1 MLFTVWF
8 FCCYCK
14 IPSRSRQKC
23 VNLFIKVC
31 FKMSKRAGHF
41 QLKLPTNAKKA
52 KLDIEITPS
61 QQSKPSTSKTSAN
74 SRSTKPSVE
83 NASKIDALWGD
94 EDDEFI
100 VLASQAVEELEMFQ
114 QSQVISATQTAD
126 LTFGKFSRQVKSS
139 TQTVEVSQHAAGV
152 SKPPPLATDK
162 LTAEL
167 FADGDD
173 DIFTEKFDENYQN
186 IGNQIDNYFNNEF
199 DEEFNLDEFRQ
210 EGQKPAVNGR
220 IEPTVPSPAPSVSS
234 EFKTPAIPPKVNGLT
249 SNAANGL
256 KPKAIS
262 PEQTNI
268 MLERVRAEQEAKEK
282 AAKKQEHAK
291 DIQLKFLTK
300 RLEQMERKAETLQK
314 DYNEAL
320 EKAQIRDGE
329 VSMLRYELKTVKS
342 TNEQLRM
349 EKIREKETIKKE
361 WVEKLK
367 DLEKVV
373 TAQKVDLD
381 FKELEMANLRS
392 KHLKSSSRSAAPQQE
407 QVTEDS
413 FVLSSLLPQLTLD
426 DVEMDGE
433 ERQLTVDPH
442 IFEIS
447 SDGVGP
453 FSRRRKFSNLSQTDA
468 LMAHH
473 LSTLQTVL
481 SQIITQ
487 TNGSKTHPE
496 LSGSMLDLVVKS
508 SDQAFAEIT
517 QYCHRLAPAQVKDPE
532 STIGGL
538 DRSSSRLEVQSPI
551 NIFKRDEFCPEEQGK
566 VARRFL
572 ALLGLLCRIS
582 SELVN
587 KTLLQDDRIR
597 QLARSVKLLSN
608 ACTVEKHQGMVMGV
622 AALLKGISYQFP
634 RSVEANQP
642 ASEQLLALFRS
653 IVLCQTDAPSMMVE
667 LSEFLRRMCEG
678 HPHSALLIDEL
689 CLNGAPVLRD
699 AGKKYRLKAVSFS
712 DETCTLQMYAS
723 LLEASVIPNI
733 PYEDWQ
739 LKRLLV
745 NVENTIRFLRNAM
758 LRPAR
763 WVRNFVEATS
773 STADPRVCELCHIRM
788 VSACVVLFHRL
799 LLCWHQNTVH
809 ESEDVERLQ
818 SAARNGTMLL
828 FDVFHTA
835 YHQKLLRL
843 SGSAI
848 QCRLRIVYHWLRMH
862 QKEFLFLNVH
872 SSALRMLDLRL
883 LMYEPLQSYR
893 EKENTIDKATEPEQS
908 ADKDVRKNLLEELYI
923 GFYKNKFTSTE

>member
-1 MLFTVWF
+1 
-8 FCCYCK
+8 
-14 IPSRSRQKC
+14 
-23 VNLFIKVC
+23 
-31 FKMSKRAGHF
+31 MSKRAGHF

-52 KLDIEITPS
+52 KLDIEITPT
-61 QQSKPSTSKTSAN
+61 QQIKPSTSSTSSKNRPA
-74 SRSTKPSVE
+74 KPSVD

-114 QSQVISATQTAD
+114 QSQIISGTQTAD

-139 TQTVEVSQHAAGV
+139 TQTVTISEHTSGV

-173 DIFTEKFDENYQN
+173 DIFTEKFDDNYQN
-186 IGNQIDNYFNNEF
+186 IGNHIDNYFNNEF

-210 EGQKPAVNGR
+210 EGQKPAVSGR
-220 IEPTVPSPAPSVSS
+220 IEPPVPSPGQSASS
-234 EFKTPAIPPKVNGLT
+234 EFKTPALPPKMNGLLPTT
-249 SNAANGL
+249 SNGTSGI
-256 KPKAIS
+256 KPKATTANQS
-262 PEQTNI
+262 NA
-268 MLERVRAEQEAKEK
+268 MLERARAEQEAKENV
-282 AAKKQEHAK
+282 AKKQEHAK

-300 RLEQMERKAETLQK
+300 RLEQIERKAETLQK

-329 VSMLRYELKTVKS
+329 VSMLRYELKTVKG

-373 TAQKVDLD
+373 MAQKVDLD
-381 FKELEMANLRS
+381 FKELEMAKLRT
-392 KHLKSSSRSAAPQQE
+392 KHLKGASRSAEARSSDAPQQE
-407 QVTEDS
+407 RVTEDS
-413 FVLSSLLPQLTLD
+413 FILSSLLPQLTLD
-426 DVEMDGE
+426 EVETDGE
-433 ERQLTVDPH
+433 DRQLTLDPH
-442 IFEIS
+442 VFEIS
-447 SDGVGP
+447 SDGIGP
-453 FSRRRKFSNLSQTDA
+453 FSRRRKFSNLSQADA

-487 TNGSKTHPE
+487 TNGSKSLPK
-496 LSGSMLDLVVKS
+496 LSAAMLEVVVQS

-532 STIGGL
+532 STMGGF
-538 DRSSSRLEVQSPI
+538 DWFSGQLEVQNPI
-551 NIFKRDEFCPEEQGK
+551 NIFKRDELCPDEQGK

-587 KTLLQDDRIR
+587 ETLLRDDRIS

-608 ACTVEKHQGMVMGV
+608 ACTLLKHQGMVMGV

-642 ASEQLLALFRS
+642 AGVQLLGLFRS
-653 IVLCQTDAPSMMVE
+653 IVLCQTDAPSMLVE
-667 LSEFLRRMCEG
+667 LSEFLRRMSEG

-699 AGKKYRLKAVSFS
+699 SSKKYRLKTISFS

-739 LKRLLV
+739 LRRLLV

-758 LRPAR
+758 VRPAR
-763 WVRNFVEATS
+763 WVRNFVEVAS
-773 STADPRVCELCHIRM
+773 STSDSRVCELCHIRM
-788 VSACVVLFHRL
+788 VSACVVLMHRL
-799 LLCWHQNTVH
+799 LLCWHQSTVN
-809 ESEDVERLQ
+809 EAEDIERLQ
-818 SAARNGTMLL
+818 SAVRNGTLLL

-835 YHQKLLRL
+835 YRGKLLRL
-843 SGSAI
+843 SGPAI
-848 QCRLRIVYHWLRMH
+848 QCRLRIVYNWLRMH

-872 SSALRMLDLRL
+872 SSALRMLDMRL
-883 LMYEPLQSYR
+883 LMNEPLKSHR
-893 EKENTIDKATEPEQS
+893 EKENTTDTAKEAEQTGD
-908 ADKDVRKNLLEELYI
+908 AEARRTLLEEMYT

>member
-1 MLFTVWF
+1 
-8 FCCYCK
+8 
-14 IPSRSRQKC
+14 
-23 VNLFIKVC
+23 
-31 FKMSKRAGHF
+31 MSKRAGHF

-61 QQSKPSTSKTSAN
+61 QQSRPSTSKTIAN
-74 SRSTKPSVE
+74 NRPTNPPVD
-83 NASKIDALWGD
+83 NASQIDALWDDD

-100 VLASQAVEELEMFQ
+100 VLASQAVEELELFQ
-114 QSQVISATQTAD
+114 QSQISGTQTAD
-126 LTFGKFSRQVKSS
+126 ITFGKFSRQVKSS
-139 TQTVEVSQHAAGV
+139 TQTVELSQHATTGV

-173 DIFTEKFDENYQN
+173 DIFTEKFDDNYQD

-210 EGQKPAVNGR
+210 EGQKPAVSGR
-220 IEPTVPSPAPSVSS
+220 IEPTVPPSPAPSVSS
-234 EFKTPAIPPKVNGLT
+234 EFKTPAIPPKVNGHSM
-249 SNAANGL
+249 SNGANVS
-256 KPKAIS
+256 KPKA
-262 PEQTNI
+262 PTTEQNNA

-329 VSMLRYELKTVKS
+329 VSMLRYELKTVKG
-342 TNEQLRM
+342 TNEQLRI

-392 KHLKSSSRSAAPQQE
+392 KHLKSSSRTVAPQQE
-407 QVTEDS
+407 HVTEDS
-413 FVLSSLLPQLTLD
+413 FILSSLLPQLTLD
-426 DVEMDGE
+426 DVETDGE
-433 ERQLTVDPH
+433 DRQLTVDAH
-442 IFEIS
+442 VFEIS

-453 FSRRRKFSNLSQTDA
+453 FSRRRKFSNLSQADA

-473 LSTLQTVL
+473 LSILQTVL

-487 TNGSKTHPE
+487 TTGSNNYPE
-496 LSGSMLDLVVKS
+496 LSAAMLEVVVNS

-517 QYCHRLAPAQVKDPE
+517 QYCHRLAPAQVKDQE
-532 STIGGL
+532 STTIGGL

-551 NIFKRDEFCPEEQGK
+551 NIFKRDELCPDEQGK

-582 SELVN
+582 SELVTG
-587 KTLLQDDRIR
+587 TLLQDDRIS
-597 QLARSVKLLSN
+597 QLATSVKLLSN
-608 ACTVEKHQGMVMGV
+608 ACTLEKHHGMVMGL

-634 RSVEANQP
+634 RSVAANQP
-642 ASEQLLALFRS
+642 AGRQLLLLFRS

-678 HPHSALLIDEL
+678 HPQSALLIDEL

-699 AGKKYRLKAVSFS
+699 SSRKYRLKSVSFS

-739 LKRLLV
+739 LQRLLV

-763 WVRNFVEATS
+763 WVRNFVEASS
-773 STADPRVCELCHIRM
+773 STRGPRLCELCHIRM
-788 VSACVVLFHRL
+788 VSACVVLLHRL

-809 ESEDVERLQ
+809 EAEDVERLQ

-862 QKEFLFLNVH
+862 QKEFLFLNGH
-872 SSALRMLDLRL
+872 SNALRMLDLRL
-883 LMYEPLQSYR
+883 LIYEPLQSYR
-893 EKENTIDKATEPEQS
+893 EKENTTDKEPEQS
-908 ADKDVRKNLLEELYI
+908 ADKDVRKKLLEELYT
-923 GFYKNKFTSTE
+923 GFYKNNFTSTE